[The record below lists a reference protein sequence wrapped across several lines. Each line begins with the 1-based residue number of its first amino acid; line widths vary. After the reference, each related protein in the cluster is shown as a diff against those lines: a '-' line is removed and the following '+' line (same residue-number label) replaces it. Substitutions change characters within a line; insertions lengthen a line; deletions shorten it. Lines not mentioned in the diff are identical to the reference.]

1 MKESM
6 IKFPTERLARYQKE
20 EAELAYQ
27 IEKLENELE
36 CLDRKRESYRI
47 RIEEIEKLRYP
58 EEHAIDMFPKE
69 IQKDIANS
77 IYEKALK
84 QGWDDLIA
92 GKTSPMRTA
101 SENQISTSEFNKSY
115 AEKVTK
121 EINPNTIK
129 EAVKKFEDRKTAQ
142 ELNSDMDTY
151 IDMLIDADMDAYAE
165 VVGHKK
171 IELPAD
177 PFQGK

>member
-92 GKTSPMRTA
+92 GKT
-101 SENQISTSEFNKSY
+101 
-115 AEKVTK
+115 
-121 EINPNTIK
+121 
-129 EAVKKFEDRKTAQ
+129 
-142 ELNSDMDTY
+142 
-151 IDMLIDADMDAYAE
+151 
-165 VVGHKK
+165 
-171 IELPAD
+171 
-177 PFQGK
+177 

>member
-1 MKESM
+1 MEKMTIE
-6 IKFPTERLARYQKE
+6 FPTERLARYQNE
-20 EAELAYQ
+20 EEELTYQ
-27 IEKLENELE
+27 IERLENELE

-58 EEHAIDMFPKE
+58 EEKLIDMLPKE

-121 EINPNTIK
+121 EINPNAIK
-129 EAVKKFEDRKTAQ
+129 EAVKKFEDRKAAQ
-142 ELNSDMDTY
+142 DLNSDMDAY
-151 IDMLIDADMDAYAE
+151 IDMLIDSDRDAYINMLIDSEGAKLIDE
-165 VVGHKK
+165 
-171 IELPAD
+171 E
-177 PFQGK
+177 